1 MPTPLPVRVVQDP
14 SDGYRRLPHLETS
27 EPDLRIS
34 FDVLDGGR
42 IQARMSGPAL
52 PSLRGGEHKV
62 LLSAAPAEVRMSAA
76 RLCRRWNQIFVDHQP
91 KDSAGRPRAGLRRPY
106 ATAADL
112 RQEPETELADTVSK
126 LVGAGASLLFDVLL
140 GGSDERVE
148 TFRGYLALMLA
159 SEGLRIR
166 FDSHELHLPWPM
178 LCLKPH
184 HLAVTPSAPGGGS
197 GTGAGGLEELF
208 ALFLGHRHQIEHTG
222 DAYQW
227 LRPPKPVGP
236 GPTYVSLNHNPAVG
250 PKTCAPAVAAA
261 LAEGTRCEVRTTY
274 DDLVRDLG
282 KPDIDE
288 QLMYFWGHGGF
299 EANGAEAPQLVIRLG
314 DEIPFDG
321 QTVIEVREDHRIT
334 GTFHPFVLLNA
345 CQAGHAASDADRS
358 FLGRVLI
365 RYGAQGVLGPQIDMP
380 QAFAAEYAQEFVRRF
395 LRGGPQDTAG
405 RIVWELARH
414 FTAAYRNPLGF
425 AYALHCGMDARIRL
439 AEAYQVTEPVRQT
452 ENHTA
457 GSRPAGRTEHA

>member
-1 MPTPLPVRVVQDP
+1 MPSPLPVRVVQDP
-14 SDGYRRLPHLETS
+14 SDGYRRLPHLETA

-52 PSLRGGEHKV
+52 PTLRGGEHKV
-62 LLSAAPAEVRMSAA
+62 VLSAGPVEVRSAAA
-76 RLCRRWNQIFVDHQP
+76 RLCRRWNQVFVDHQP
-91 KDSAGRPRAGLRRPY
+91 QDAAGRPQADRRRPY
-106 ATAADL
+106 AAAADL
-112 RQEPETELADTVSK
+112 RHEPEAE
-126 LVGAGASLLFDVLL
+126 LVGAMSQLARAGASLLFDVLF
-140 GGSDERVE
+140 GGDDERVE
-148 TFRGYLALMLA
+148 MFRGYLAMMLA
-159 SEGLRIR
+159 GEGLRIR
-166 FDSHELHLPWPM
+166 FDSHDLHLPWPM

-184 HLAVTPSAPGGGS
+184 QLAHTPTVPG
-197 GTGAGGLEELF
+197 AVADELEALF

-227 LRPPKPVGP
+227 LRLPQPAAP
-236 GPTYVSLNHNPAVG
+236 GPVSVSLNHNPKVG
-250 PKTCAPAVAAA
+250 LKTCAPAVAAA

-299 EANGAEAPQLVIRLG
+299 EANGPEAPQLVIRLG
-314 DEIPFDG
+314 DEMPFDG
-321 QTVIEVREDHRIT
+321 QTVIEVREDHRTT
-334 GTFHPFVLLNA
+334 GRFHPFVLLNA
-345 CQAGHAASDADRS
+345 CQAGHAAGDADRA

-414 FTAAYRNPLGF
+414 FTAEYRNPLGF
-425 AYALHCGMDARIRL
+425 AYALHCGMDVRVRPAATGQHTETGRQ
-439 AEAYQVTEPVRQT
+439 AESHA
-452 ENHTA
+452 A